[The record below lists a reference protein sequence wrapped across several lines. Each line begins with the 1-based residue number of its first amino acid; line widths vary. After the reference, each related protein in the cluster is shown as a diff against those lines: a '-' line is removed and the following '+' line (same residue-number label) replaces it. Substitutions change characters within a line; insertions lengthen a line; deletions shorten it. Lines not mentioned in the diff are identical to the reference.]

1 MSVKTIR
8 ETVAAL
14 GVIASLIFVGLE
26 IRQNTIAS
34 RAAAY
39 QAIGIATAA
48 AFDNTA
54 HDRQLIVNGH
64 VKEAADMDE
73 ADWLQW
79 ANMMSGYARLGE
91 TLLLQVE
98 EGILPADAMERL
110 GYVGW
115 RSIFQNPKMA
125 CVWPLIR
132 PGVSP
137 SFREFVEEGQDP
149 SAIDCSGYAVPA
161 RLF

>member
-1 MSVKTIR
+1 MSGKTIR
-8 ETVAAL
+8 ETLGVL
-14 GVIASLIFVGLE
+14 GVIASLIFVGVE

-39 QAIGIATAA
+39 QAIGIATAT

-54 HDRQLIVNGH
+54 HNRRLIINAH
-64 VKEAADMDE
+64 ATTAAEMDE
-73 ADWLQW
+73 IDWLQW
-79 ANMMSGYARLGE
+79 ANLMSGYARLGE

-125 CVWPLIR
+125 CVWPLVR

-137 SFREFVEEGQDP
+137 SFREFVETGQDP
-149 SAIDCSGYAVPA
+149 SSIDCTRYSVPA
-161 RLF
+161 NLF